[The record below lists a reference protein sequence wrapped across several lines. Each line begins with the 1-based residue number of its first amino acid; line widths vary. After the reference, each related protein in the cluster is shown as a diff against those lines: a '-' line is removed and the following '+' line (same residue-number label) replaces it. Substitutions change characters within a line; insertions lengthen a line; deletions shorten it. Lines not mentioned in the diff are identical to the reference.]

1 MPERGGE
8 PLLPPAPPLFRA
20 ASAAVAPSASVPEP
34 LPRAPAADSVPIP
47 RWKGADTPLCSTG
60 NPMPRLDTGG
70 GLTGGGLAG
79 GADDLMNEFPAR
91 EESIEPRDDTGHR
104 LLLSTPRRSRSLEE
118 RRGDSGLPGGGA
130 WRDDLPAGVL
140 SSTALGEGD
149 GRHLPP
155 PLPPTPPFSSSS
167 SS

>member
-1 MPERGGE
+1 MPEREGE
-8 PLLPPAPPLFRA
+8 PLLPPPPPLFRA

-34 LPRAPAADSVPIP
+34 LPRAPAADNVPIP
-47 RWKGADTPLCSTG
+47 RWNGADTPLCSTV

-70 GLTGGGLAG
+70 GLTGGCLAG

-91 EESIEPRDDTGHR
+91 EDSIEPRADPGHR

-118 RRGDSGLPGGGA
+118 RRGDGGLPGGA
-130 WRDDLPAGVL
+130 YRDDFPADAL
-140 SSTALGEGD
+140 SSTAPGEGD

-155 PLPPTPPFSSSS
+155 PLPPTPPFSSS
-167 SS
+167 